1 MFRNMLVFVILV
13 LCVSC
18 HGGVDNEINEKHDVF
33 SEHQDKQIV
42 CGAER
47 TDEYISVLKGKS
59 VGVVANHTSRIDDVH
74 LVDSLLSR
82 GVDVKRIFA
91 PEHGFR
97 GMADAGEI
105 VENETDTATNLP
117 VISLYGKNKKPATS
131 YLSDLDII
139 VFDIQD
145 VGVRFY
151 TYISTLHYVMEACA
165 EENIPLMV
173 LDRPNPNADV
183 IDGPVLHPEYAS
195 FVGMH
200 PVPVAYG
207 MTIAEYARMIN
218 GEGWLKN
225 GLSCDLSWVGCENYV
240 HSMQYELPV
249 PPSPNLPN
257 QRSIRLYPSLCL
269 LEATTLSVGRGTDM
283 QFQVCG
289 HPALKG
295 KADFNFTPHANPGS
309 TYPKHKNKTCYG
321 FDLRQD
327 SEVFHF
333 KAGQIQLEFLLALY
347 AIFPD
352 DVTFFKSPS
361 FFDKLAGTSVLRHQ
375 IINGLSADTIRQS
388 WQRELDAYKEM
399 RQRYLLYE

>member
-1 MFRNMLVFVILV
+1 MFKNMLVFVILV

-18 HGGVDNEINEKHDVF
+18 HGGVDNEINEKQDVF
-33 SEHQDKQIV
+33 SEHADKQIV

-47 TDEYISVLKGKS
+47 TEAYFSVLKGKS
-59 VGVVANHTSRIDDVH
+59 VGVVANHTSRINDVH

-97 GMADAGEI
+97 GVADAGEI

-117 VISLYGKNKKPATS
+117 VISLYGKNKKPES
-131 YLSDLDII
+131 IYLSDLDMMI
-139 VFDIQD
+139 FDIQD

-165 EENIPLMV
+165 EANLPLMV

-183 IDGPVLHPEYAS
+183 NDGPVLNPEYAS

-200 PVPVAYG
+200 PVPIAHG

-218 GEGWLKN
+218 GEGWLN
-225 GLSCDLSWVGCENYV
+225 NDLLCDLSWVGCENYA
-240 HSMQYELPV
+240 HSMQYDVPV
-249 PPSPNLPN
+249 SPSPNLPN

-289 HPALKG
+289 HPALEG
-295 KADFNFTPHANPGS
+295 KASFHFTPHANPGS

-321 FDLRQD
+321 FDLRED
-327 SEVFHF
+327 SEVFQF

-347 AIFPD
+347 EFFPEG
-352 DVTFFKSPS
+352 VTFFKSPS
-361 FFDKLAGTSVLRHQ
+361 FFDKLAGNSVLRHQ
-375 IINGLSADTIRQS
+375 IIKGHSEDSIRHTWQAD
-388 WQRELDAYKEM
+388 LDAYKEM